1 MTKAIPQHPEI
12 SKTLMLTQNYHCI
25 MTNRNG
31 EENFT
36 KINLNCITSKLCGEI
51 CLFLH
56 FLLKKW
62 VLSIF
67 VISFFLIVLVTNYVL
82 HDNFPEKLNS
92 LLINVDFDIVWQT
105 SSLNL
110 IVHVH
115 Y

>member
-1 MTKAIPQHPEI
+1 MSIFAFSFK
-12 SKTLMLTQNYHCI
+12 
-25 MTNRNG
+25 
-31 EENFT
+31 
-36 KINLNCITSKLCGEI
+36 
-51 CLFLH
+51 
-56 FLLKKW
+56 KKW

-82 HDNFPEKLNS
+82 HDNFPKKLNS